1 MPNDPTLVGRDD
13 ELAQLRSLIGNAAR
27 GRGGICLIEG
37 EPGIGKTRLAAEAFD
52 HAERLGV
59 EVFAG
64 AAEEL
69 DRRRPF
75 GVIADCLGIGGL
87 GGRRAHIAKLLG
99 LRGPGQ
105 DDRSNALP
113 GSPNELGIVEEI
125 LALIEE
131 LCGHQPVVVCV
142 EDLQWSDP
150 STLVVLHRLGRYVAH
165 LPLALVC
172 TARPLPRPTELAQL
186 VRSFAGR
193 SVLRICLGP
202 LGPPAV
208 VALTTA
214 LVGAAPGSNLVRKVE
229 GAGGNPLFLTELVA
243 ALQRE
248 HAISP
253 NERGEMD
260 ASGVGLP
267 SSLPITILHRLSFLS
282 RRTLEVL
289 RMASVLGSA
298 FSFGDLCEML
308 GQPAASVVANV
319 DEATRGGIIG
329 DRDGRLVFSHDLV
342 RECLYDAILP
352 AIRARLHLDVASA
365 LDRADATSERVAEHL
380 MRGASPDD
388 RGAVDWL
395 RRIALDTRGRAPA
408 VAVDVLTRVLELTP
422 DADPARDEVL
432 AELAASLLWSGRVEE
447 AESTC
452 RHLLRRPH
460 ALVVDGPA
468 RVCLAQALWAK
479 GHPEEVLP
487 EIEAAAMSSQL
498 SAAEQARLKAWASLA
513 RWQAGDLCGAEVA
526 AEAAR
531 LAASAS
537 SDDLAWCLA
546 TAGLAAVVN
555 RRGAFTRALLIIDEA
570 IERADR
576 SPDRLPHRF
585 QLYAYRCQAL
595 IDLDRLDECREA
607 VRTGRQLTHALGAAW
622 TLPVYHWLSALGL
635 FWAGKWDDALAE
647 FEAGLALS
655 EDVGARTATA
665 ACHSTRAV
673 ISVHRNDLTAAEA
686 AVTAAEAQ
694 LAEGG
699 RQFQYQWVSWARA
712 LVLEAAGL
720 PDRGLALLSEAW
732 EACVTAEFRC
742 EYPTLA
748 PDLVRLAIRQSAPA
762 TAERVTAEV
771 EEFASREDLPRLR
784 ALALHCRGLVAQDAE
799 VLLRSTE
806 AYRSSPRP
814 LPLAAA
820 LEDAGIHLGR
830 AGRIEEAWRLL
841 EEALTLY
848 GDLDATRDVARVEG
862 CFRSL
867 GIRRGHRGRRG
878 RPKSG
883 WSSLTETELRIV
895 GLIAEGLSNPEIA
908 DRLFIAR
915 GTVHTHVSHVLT
927 KLNLSSRAAVAA
939 QAGRRRSDHSID
951 R

>member
-1 MPNDPTLVGRDD
+1 MTLLSGRDD
-13 ELAQLRSLIGNAAR
+13 ELAQLRSLIAHAAR
-27 GRGGICLIEG
+27 GSGGICLIEG
-37 EPGIGKTRLAAEAFD
+37 EPGIGKTRLVTEAFD
-52 HAERLGV
+52 HAKRLGV

-75 GVIADCLGIGGL
+75 GAIADCLGIGPAD
-87 GGRRAHIAKLLG
+87 GRRARVAELLG
-99 LRGPGQ
+99 LRDPGQ
-105 DDRSNALP
+105 SGRSNAPL
-113 GSPNELGIVEEI
+113 GLPNELGITEAI

-131 LCGHQPVVVCV
+131 LCAHEPVVVCV
-142 EDLQWSDP
+142 EDLQWADP
-150 STLVVLHRLGRYVAH
+150 STLVVLHRLGRYVAQ

-172 TARPLPRPTELAQL
+172 TARPLPRPAELAQL

-193 SVLRICLGP
+193 SALRICLGP
-202 LGPPAV
+202 LGTDAV
-208 VALTTA
+208 VALTTT
-214 LVGAAPGSNLVRKVE
+214 LVGAAPGSNLVKKVE
-229 GAGGNPLFLTELVA
+229 GTGGNPLFLTELIA

-248 HAISP
+248 HAIAP
-253 NERGEMD
+253 NDRGEMD
-260 ASGVGLP
+260 ASSTGLP

-282 RRTLEVL
+282 RQTLDVL

-298 FSFGDLCEML
+298 FSFGDLCETL
-308 GQPAASVVANV
+308 GQPAASVGANV
-319 DEATRGGIIG
+319 DEAMRGGVLG

-342 RECLYDAILP
+342 RECLYGDIFP
-352 AIRARLHLDVASA
+352 ALRTRLHLDVARA
-365 LDRADATSERVAEHL
+365 LDRAGVSSERVAEHL
-380 MRGASPDD
+380 MRGAGPDD
-388 RGAVDWL
+388 RAAVDWL

-408 VAVDVLTRVLELTP
+408 IAVDVLTRVLELTP
-422 DADPARDEVL
+422 DADPARDELL
-432 AELAASLLWSGRVEE
+432 AELAACLLWSGRVEE

-452 RHLLRRPH
+452 RRLLRRPH
-460 ALVVDGPA
+460 ALTVDGPA
-468 RVCLAQALWAK
+468 RVCLVQALWAK

-498 SAAEQARLKAWASLA
+498 SAAEQARLKAWASLT

-531 LAASAS
+531 SAASAS

-555 RRGAFTRALLIIDEA
+555 RRGGFTRGLLTVDQA

-595 IDLDRLDECREA
+595 IDLDRLDECQEA

-622 TLPVYHWLSALGL
+622 TLPVYHWMSALGH
-635 FWAGKWDDALAE
+635 FWVGNWDDALAE

-655 EDVGARTATA
+655 EDIGARTATA
-665 ACHSTRAV
+665 ACHSTRAL
-673 ISVHRNDLTAAEA
+673 IALHRNDLGAAQA
-686 AVTAAEAQ
+686 AVAAAEAQ

-699 RQFQYQWVSWARA
+699 RQFQYQWVAWARA
-712 LVLEAAGL
+712 LVLETARQ
-720 PDRGLALLSEAW
+720 PDRGFALLSEAW
-732 EACVTAEFRC
+732 DACVAAEFRC

-748 PDLVRLAIRQSAPA
+748 PDLVRLAIRQGAPA
-762 TAERVTAEV
+762 TAERVTAEI
-771 EEFASREDLPRLR
+771 EEFASCEELPRLR
-784 ALALHCRGLVAQDAE
+784 AVALHCRGLAARDAE
-799 VLLRSTE
+799 ILLRSTE

-820 LEDAGIHLGR
+820 LEDAGVHLGAANR
-830 AGRIEEAWRLL
+830 TEEARRLL
-841 EEALTLY
+841 EEALSLY
-848 GDLDATRDVARVEG
+848 SDLDAGRDVARVEG

-867 GIRRGHRGRRG
+867 GMRRGHRGRRG
-878 RPKSG
+878 RPRSG
-883 WSSLTETELRIV
+883 WTSLTETELRV
-895 GLIAEGLSNPEIA
+895 VSLLAEGLSNPEIA

-915 GTVHTHVSHVLT
+915 GTVHTHVSHVLA

-939 QAGRRRSDHSID
+939 EAGRRRSDDSMIL